1 MNVFAQVFAGVAGLV
16 HVLIFAMESVR
27 FPRDPK
33 VQANFRVAPEDV
45 NAVRPWA
52 FNQGFYNLFLALGV
66 LFGLTRIWAD
76 DDSAGV
82 SLVGFACACM
92 LGAAVVLIATD
103 RRMMRGA
110 LVQGVPPLLALLVM
124 TASAV

>member
-1 MNVFAQVFAGVAGLV
+1 MNVFAQVFAGVAMLV

-45 NAVRPWA
+45 NAVRSWA

-66 LFGLTRIWAD
+66 LFGLTRIWTD
-76 DDSAGV
+76 DTAAGV
-82 SLVGFACACM
+82 ALVAFACACM
-92 LGAAVVLIATD
+92 AGAAIVLIATD
-103 RRMMRGA
+103 RRMLRGA
-110 LVQGVPPLLALLVM
+110 LVQGVAPALALVAL
-124 TASAV
+124 AIGG

>member
-16 HVLIFAMESVR
+16 HVLIFALESVR

-52 FNQGFYNLFLALGV
+52 FNQGFYNLFLAIGIFLGLV
-66 LFGLTRIWAD
+66 RIWAGD
-76 DDSAGV
+76 DAAGV
-82 SLVGFACACM
+82 ALVGFACACM
-92 LGAAVVLIATD
+92 VGAAAVLVGTD
-103 RRMMRGA
+103 RRMLRGA
-110 LVQGVPPLLALLVM
+110 LVQGVAPLLALV
-124 TASAV
+124 AIAVGG